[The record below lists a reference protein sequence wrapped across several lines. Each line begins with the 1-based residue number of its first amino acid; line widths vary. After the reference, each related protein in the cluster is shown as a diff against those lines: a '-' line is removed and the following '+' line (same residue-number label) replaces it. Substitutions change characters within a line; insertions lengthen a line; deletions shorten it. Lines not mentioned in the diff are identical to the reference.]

1 MKNLKNKI
9 EQAVRN
15 GYAFEVMLRNIML
28 IVAAMAVLLGLVVL
42 LTGW

>member
-1 MKNLKNKI
+1 MKNLKNKV

-15 GYAFEVMLRNIML
+15 GYAFEVMLRNIMI

-42 LTGW
+42 LAGY